1 MKYSKENLE
10 ETINN
15 SSTRR
20 EVMESLGLH
29 YSGGHYTTVFGIADY
44 YKIDYSHLTHT
55 RKFKSSKRIPDEE
68 VFCNPCIRGIGGTGL
83 KLRAIKLGYL
93 ENKCYGKNCNQG
105 LIWNGEPLNLHLD
118 HINGIKLDN
127 RIENLRILCP
137 NCHSQTDTFG
147 GRNAAKVKGKTYFTR
162 CTRCNDPLGEKNTK
176 GLCISC
182 TRIQNKEELPSHY
195 HTLYLMLRGKDWRKG
210 YSFSNP
216 ETSPD
221 HRSYTPSSDIIRIR
235 HLLKTLRGAG
245 LKIKELYGDIF
256 QEGFENIL
264 LERLP
269 GHYETLKAIR
279 ENTELP
285 EYKEIL

>member
-1 MKYSKENLE
+1 MKTLGKKITLQ
-10 ETINN
+10 ILKDQ
-15 SSTRR
+15 
-20 EVMESLGLH
+20 ES
-29 YSGGHYTTVFGIADY
+29 
-44 YKIDYSHLTHT
+44 YKTLC
-55 RKFKSSKRIPDEE
+55 K
-68 VFCNPCIRGIGGTGL
+68 NW
-83 KLRAIKLGYL
+83 AI
-93 ENKCYGKNCNQG
+93 
-105 LIWNGEPLNLHLD
+105 
-118 HINGIKLDN
+118 
-127 RIENLRILCP
+127 
-137 NCHSQTDTFG
+137 
-147 GRNAAKVKGKTYFTR
+147 
-162 CTRCNDPLGEKNTK
+162 
-176 GLCISC
+176 
-182 TRIQNKEELPSHY
+182 RIQNKEELQSPW

-235 HLLKTLRGAG
+235 YLLKTLRGAG